1 MSNQNIFK
9 NAAEIL
15 YKDEKKKKKEKEL
28 RNSLISE
35 LGDEIEPKH
44 ILYSSNEEL
53 MKMKDEKNKKNK
65 DIPTS
70 LTDNS
75 VSNENNNVLKGG
87 ISHTKINQIEPKD
100 KKFENEVKAYEFGIN
115 NTGKIGIIG
124 KSIRNLAGPDAAGM
138 LNIAEG
144 KEDSNYTKNSTKL
157 LNINDNNLYDY
168 KNGEIK
174 KFKEHIENKVQ
185 EQLKDFGYNLNEIEG
200 RIYHDNSAP
209 IKRIKNDDSFKEALI
224 KNKDKI
230 LNGENF
236 TTRFKKKSLIKTSNL
251 HNAFGS
257 VDFLNSGM
265 DNDGNLH
272 LYMFDTYDFNANEGP
287 LVEAGRRQMLKG
299 NLKGNFSIHD
309 IVLTKDELDKIWN
322 KK

>member
-28 RNSLISE
+28 RNSLINE

-53 MKMKDEKNKKNK
+53 MKMKDEKNRKNK

-75 VSNENNNVLKGG
+75 VSNEDNDVLRGG

-100 KKFENEVKAYEFGIN
+100 KKFENEVKKRETALEISNDNQIAKNFLNIF
-115 NTGKIGIIG
+115 
-124 KSIRNLAGPDAAGM
+124 AGPDATGM
-138 LNIAEG
+138 LNIAQG
-144 KEDSNYTKNSTKL
+144 NEDSNYTKNSTKL

-185 EQLKDFGYNLNEIEG
+185 EQFKDFGYNLNEIEG

-209 IKRIKNDDSFKEALI
+209 IKRIKNDDSFKKALI

-236 TTRFKKKSLIKTSNL
+236 TTRFKKKSPLKTSNL

-265 DNDGNLH
+265 DNNGNLH

-287 LVEAGRRQMLKG
+287 LIEAGRRQMLKG